1 MKLQQLRYA
10 LEVYR
15 HNLNVS
21 EAADAL
27 FTSQPGVSKQI
38 RLLEDELGIQIFIR
52 SGKRIV
58 SVSQPGKSVL
68 QMAERILHDIQNIK
82 NIGREFSGQDNGT
95 LTIATTHTQARYV
108 LPDVVAAF
116 MQRYPKVRL
125 NIRQSDPEGIVQML
139 HEDGADVAVLNEL
152 PASCGDLRRLP
163 CKRWVY
169 GLVMPEDHPLLDNMG
184 LSWEALLRYTLI
196 TYESAF
202 TPGSSSARAFGRAGV
217 SRDDIALFAADAD
230 VLKAYVRR
238 GLGIGV
244 VEKMAFSPESDQGLV
259 MVDAAKLFEPAD
271 TSVLLRQDTYLR
283 GYIYDFLELFSP
295 ELTRSHIDH
304 LLYAPAVEDF
314 SI

>member
-21 EAADAL
+21 EAAEAL

-38 RLLEDELGIQIFIR
+38 RLLEDELGVQIFIR

-58 SVSQPGKSVL
+58 SVSQPGKAVL
-68 QMAERILHDIQNIK
+68 QMTERILHDIQNIK
-82 NIGREFSGQDNGT
+82 NIGREFSDQDNGT

-125 NIRQSDPEGIVQML
+125 NIRQSHPEGIVQML
-139 HEDGADVAVLNEL
+139 NEDEADLAIVNEL
-152 PASCGDLRRLP
+152 PASCYDLRRLP
-163 CKRWVY
+163 CNKWGY
-169 GLVMPEDHPLLDNMG
+169 GLVMPEDHPLLDQTG
-184 LSWEALLRYTLI
+184 LSWEAVAQYALI

-202 TPGSSSARAFGRAGV
+202 SPGSSSARAFSRAGIA
-217 SRDDIALFAADAD
+217 REDIALFAADAD

-244 VEKMAFSPESDQGLV
+244 VEKMAFAPEADRGLV

-304 LLYAPAVEDF
+304 LLYTPAVEDF